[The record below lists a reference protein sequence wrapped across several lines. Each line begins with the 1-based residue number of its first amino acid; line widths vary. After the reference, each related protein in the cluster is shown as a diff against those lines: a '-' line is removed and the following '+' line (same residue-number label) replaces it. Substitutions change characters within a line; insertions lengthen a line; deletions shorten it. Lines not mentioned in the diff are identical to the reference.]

1 MINIIYE
8 TLPYFLLVLIRITS
22 FFLIAPI
29 FSMRGV
35 PNQFKIGL
43 GFFIALV
50 TVVSMPIGAPIPLD
64 ATYLFLIAKEL
75 GVGIS
80 LGFTAALL
88 LYAVQI
94 AGAFIDFQMGFA
106 MANVMDP
113 QTGSQVPII
122 GHFKYMMALLFLL
135 TVNGHHLMLDG
146 VIHSMQLFP
155 VETTMIS
162 VKAEQ
167 LALFMTK
174 LFVEM
179 FLIALQIAIPIVG
192 SLLLIDIALGIL
204 AKTVPQLNVFVVGLP
219 IKISVGFILLLL
231 TLPIYFYLLQ
241 ILFEKIMTSMSQLI
255 RLIGGI

>member
-1 MINIIYE
+1 MINIIFE
-8 TLPYFLLVLIRITS
+8 TLPYFLLIFIRITS
-22 FFLIAPI
+22 FFLIAPL

-50 TVVSMPIGAPIPLD
+50 AVISMPIDEPILLD
-64 ATYLFLIAKEL
+64 STYILLIAKEF
-75 GVGIS
+75 GIGIS

-113 QTGSQVPII
+113 QTGSQVPIV
-122 GHFKYMMALLFLL
+122 GHFKYMMALLFML
-135 TVNGHHLMLDG
+135 TVNGHHMMLDG
-146 VIHSMQLFP
+146 VMMSIKLFP
-155 VETTMIS
+155 VELTSFSI
-162 VKAEQ
+162 KPEQ
-167 LALFMTK
+167 LAQFMTMT
-174 LFVEM
+174 FIEM

-204 AKTVPQLNVFVVGLP
+204 AKSVPQLNVFVVGLP
-219 IKISVGFILLLL
+219 IKIFVGFILLFL
-231 TLPIYFYLLQ
+231 TMPIYFYILQ
-241 ILFEKIMTSMSQLI
+241 VLFGKIMSSMSQLI
-255 RLIGGI
+255 GLLGGI

>member
-8 TLPYFLLVLIRITS
+8 TLPYFLLIFIRLTS
-22 FFLIAPI
+22 FFLIAPL

-35 PNQFKIGL
+35 PNQFKIGI
-43 GFFIALV
+43 GFFIALIAV
-50 TVVSMPIGAPIPLD
+50 INTPIDGPIVLD
-64 ATYLFLIAKEL
+64 TTYILLIVKEL
-75 GVGIS
+75 GVGLS

-135 TVNGHHLMLDG
+135 TVNGHHMMLDG
-146 VIHSMQLFP
+146 VMQSIQLFP
-155 VETTMIS
+155 VELTSFSI
-162 VKAEQ
+162 KPEQ
-167 LALFMTK
+167 LARFMTEV
-174 LFVEM
+174 FVEM
-179 FLIALQIAIPIVG
+179 FLIALQIAMPIVG

-219 IKISVGFILLLL
+219 IKIFVGFILLLL
-231 TLPIYFYLLQ
+231 TLPIYFYILQ
-241 ILFEKIMTSMSQLI
+241 ILFGKIMSSMSELI
-255 RLIGGI
+255 RLLGGI